1 VVVLKTILR
10 IPFVTTKITT
20 LNAFMMVV
28 IVVYLNGPLLLS
40 VMCVTAS
47 MVIINNVK
55 NTILDCSV

>member
-28 IVVYLNGPLLLS
+28 IVVYLNGPILLS